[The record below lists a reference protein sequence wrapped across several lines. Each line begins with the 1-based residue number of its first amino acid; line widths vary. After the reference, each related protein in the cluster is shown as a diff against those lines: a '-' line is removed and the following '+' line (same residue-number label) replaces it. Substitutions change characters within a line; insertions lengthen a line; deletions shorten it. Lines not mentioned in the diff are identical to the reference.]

1 MEWLK
6 AHWVILAALVA
17 VSTAW
22 GQQQQK
28 ITTIE
33 QALILQKSSADKIE
47 ELKMQSVRQDEQLKM
62 IKESQLKMEASF
74 NRLVELKER
83 EMRKAKRY

>member
-47 ELKMQSVRQDEQLKM
+47 ELKMQVVRQDEQLKT
-62 IKESQLKMEASF
+62 IKESQLKMEVSF

-83 EMRKAKRY
+83 EMRKTK

>member
-1 MEWLK
+1 
-6 AHWVILAALVA
+6 
-17 VSTAW
+17 
-22 GQQQQK
+22 
-28 ITTIE
+28 
-33 QALILQKSSADKIE
+33 
-47 ELKMQSVRQDEQLKM
+47 MQSVRQDEQLKM

>member
-83 EMRKAKRY
+83 EMRKAK

>member
-33 QALILQKSSADKIE
+33 QALILQKSSADTIE

-83 EMRKAKRY
+83 EMRKAK